1 MGKVRKYFIT
11 GLIVF
16 VLSAVAA
23 ILIFM
28 ALWLPELFMMLI
40 GSPFW
45 LMVLFAVSL
54 IAIPLMCIIMGW
66 TFTKVGGFRRN
77 VYRPKP
83 VWYNPGPLVRPR

>member
-1 MGKVRKYFIT
+1 MT
-11 GLIVF
+11 GLLVF
-16 VLSAVAA
+16 VLSAVVAA

-40 GSPFW
+40 GLPFW
-45 LMVLFAVSL
+45 LMVLFAV